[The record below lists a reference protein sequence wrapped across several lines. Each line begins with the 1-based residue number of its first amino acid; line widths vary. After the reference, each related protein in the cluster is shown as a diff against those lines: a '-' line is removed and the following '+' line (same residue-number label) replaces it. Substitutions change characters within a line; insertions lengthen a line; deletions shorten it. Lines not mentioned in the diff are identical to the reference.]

1 MTQAAY
7 CYNTMNRQLSKNL
20 FMSLDTRV
28 SDLNNNVLV
37 IGGSGAGK
45 TYRFVKPQVLTL
57 SSSFI
62 FTDPKGELLRDC
74 GGFLK
79 EAGYD
84 VKVLNLLNADGM
96 RHSNHYNPFRY
107 IRTGID
113 IEKLI
118 NNMIQNTTPKGA
130 MSQDPFW
137 EKAET
142 MLWQALFYY
151 VWEHES
157 LENQNIPRVLEL
169 LAMAEFE
176 EDARGNKKKS
186 ELDNIFDELM
196 AREQERME
204 AERQEGKIPKP
215 MDPAVTAYN
224 ACMRGAADTVRSIII
239 SANAR
244 LNPLK
249 SPEVLELLREDE
261 MDIPQIGAGK
271 NYDEKTKTALFCV
284 IPDNDKTFNFI
295 VGMLYSQIFQELYYQ
310 ADFCYGGKLPIHVTF
325 MMDEFANVALPDGFT
340 SLLSTMR
347 SREISSIIII
357 QNMAQIKELFEKSWE
372 TIPGNCDV
380 LIYLGGNEQETHKYI
395 SEALGKATIEKRSN
409 GQTLGRQGS
418 SSRNFDETGRELMLP
433 DEVRRTD
440 GSKCIVLLKGYPPI
454 FDDKIET
461 YKHPLFPRMD
471 GKYRHDPKR
480 DRENKKSRMFMN
492 TDYLAHVEKEDA
504 KDGKQ
509 TYLTMT
515 VEELLAIPN
524 EKVEEWENIDSPME
538 EIRGFMT
545 EQEQA
550 KRLLEL
556 REQGRKEKANLDDL
570 TPEQVLEYAKLK
582 RNGYSD
588 SAVKELLSFVKDGM
602 NYNAINEMFGPDA
615 SIEEIRSI
623 KHIYYAG
630 MNSGPRALMKE
641 N

>member
-1 MTQAAY
+1 MGDTFT
-7 CYNTMNRQLSKNL
+7 YNTKNRQLSKHL
-20 FMSLDTRV
+20 LMSLDTRV
-28 SDLNNNVLV
+28 TDLNNNILV

-45 TYRFVKPQVLTL
+45 SYRFVKPQVLTL

-79 EAGYD
+79 ECGYE

-96 RHSNHYNPFRY
+96 KHSSRYNPFQY

-118 NNMIQNTTPKGA
+118 TNMIQNTTPKNS
-130 MSQDPFW
+130 MQSDPFW

-151 VWEHES
+151 VWEHEPAG
-157 LENQNIPRVLEL
+157 NKNIPRVLEL

-176 EDARGNKKKS
+176 EDSRGNKKKS
-186 ELDNIFDELM
+186 RLDEMFDSLQ
-196 AREQERME
+196 EQEQKRME
-204 AERQEGKIPKP
+204 KEREEGKIPAP

-224 ACMRGAADTVRSIII
+224 SCMRGAADTVRSIII

-249 SPEVLELLREDE
+249 SPEVLDILRDDE
-261 MDIPQIGAGK
+261 MDIAEIGAGK
-271 NYDEKTKTALFCV
+271 NYDKKTKTALFCV

-310 ADFCYGGKLPIHVTF
+310 ADFCFDGTLPIHVTF

-347 SREISSIIII
+347 GREISSVIII

-372 TIPGNCDV
+372 TIPGNCDTLV
-380 LIYLGGNEQETHKYI
+380 YLGGNEQETHKYI

-440 GSKCIVLLKGYPPI
+440 GRKCIVLIKGYPPVL
-454 FDDKIET
+454 DDKIET
-461 YKHPLFPRMD
+461 YKHPLFYKMD
-471 GKYRHDPKR
+471 GKYVHEPE
-480 DRENKKSRMFMN
+480 RERERKKSRMFLN
-492 TDYLAHVEKEDA
+492 RDLIRHVSEEEERT
-504 KDGKQ
+504 GEE
-509 TYLTMT
+509 TCFTMT
-515 VEELLAIPN
+515 MEEMLKIPN
-524 EKVEEWENIDSPME
+524 EKVEEWEETNAPED
-538 EIRGFMT
+538 EIKGFMT
-545 EQEQA
+545 EKEQERRIQ
-550 KRLLEL
+550 EF
-556 REQGRKEKANLDDL
+556 KEKIKREKEDFKNLK
-570 TPEQVLEYAKLK
+570 PKEVLEYAKLK
-582 RNGYSD
+582 RNGYLD
-588 SAVKELLSFVKDGM
+588 AAIKELMPFIKEGM
-602 NYNAINEMFGPDA
+602 NYDAIKELFGPEA
-615 SIEEIRSI
+615 SIEEIKSI
-623 KHIYYAG
+623 KSIYYAG
-630 MNSGPRALMKE
+630 RKE
-641 N
+641 DA

>member
-1 MTQAAY
+1 MNKTFT
-7 CYNTMNRQLSKNL
+7 YNTKNRQLSKNL
-20 FMSLDTRV
+20 FMSLDTRIT
-28 SDLNNNVLV
+28 DLNNNVLV

-79 EAGYD
+79 ECGYE

-96 RHSNHYNPFRY
+96 RRSNHYNPFRY

-118 NNMIQNTTPKGA
+118 TNMIQNTTPKNS
-130 MSQDPFW
+130 MQSDPFW

-151 VWEHES
+151 VWEHEPM
-157 LENQNIPRVLEL
+157 EQKNIPRVLEL

-186 ELDNIFDELM
+186 RLDEMFDSLQE
-196 AREQERME
+196 REQRRME
-204 AERQEGKIPKP
+204 KEREEGKIPGP
-215 MDPAVTAYN
+215 MDPAVAAYN
-224 ACMRGAADTVRSIII
+224 GCMRGAADTVRSIII

-249 SPEVLELLREDE
+249 SPEVLDLLRDDE
-261 MDIPQIGAGK
+261 MDIAETGAGR
-271 NYDEKTKTALFCV
+271 NYDKKTKTALFCV

-295 VGMLYSQIFQELYYQ
+295 IGMLYSQIFQELYYQ
-310 ADFCYGGKLPIHVTF
+310 ADFCFGGTLPIHVTF

-347 SREISSIIII
+347 GREISSVIII

-372 TIPGNCDV
+372 TIPGNCDTLV
-380 LIYLGGNEQETHKYI
+380 YLGGNEQETHKYI

-440 GSKCIVLLKGYPPI
+440 GKKCIVLIKGYPPVL
-454 FDDKIET
+454 DDKIET
-461 YKHPLFPRMD
+461 YKHPLFYKMD
-471 GKYRHDPKR
+471 GKYVHEPG
-480 DRENKKSRMFMN
+480 REREMKKSRMFIHEN
-492 TDYLAHVEKEDA
+492 FLKHVKEEEERT
-504 KDGKQ
+504 GEE
-509 TYLTMT
+509 TCFVMTMDD
-515 VEELLAIPN
+515 LLKIPN
-524 EKVEEWENIDSPME
+524 EKVEEWELTEAPED
-538 EIRGFMT
+538 EIKGYMT
-545 EQEQA
+545 EKEQERRIQ
-550 KRLLEL
+550 EL
-556 REQGRKEKANLDDL
+556 KEKCRKEKEGVKNL
-570 TPEQVLEYAKLK
+570 TPREVLEYAKLK

-588 SAVKELLSFVKDGM
+588 AAVKELLPFLKEGM
-602 NYNAINEMFGPDA
+602 NYDAVNELFGPQA
-615 SIEEIRSI
+615 SAEEIKSI
-623 KHIYYAG
+623 KSIYYAG
-630 MNSGPRALMKE
+630 KKE
-641 N
+641 EA

>member
-1 MTQAAY
+1 
-7 CYNTMNRQLSKNL
+7 
-20 FMSLDTRV
+20 MSLDTRIT
-28 SDLNNNVLV
+28 DLNNNVLV

-79 EAGYD
+79 ESGYE

-96 RHSNHYNPFRY
+96 GHSNHYNPFRY

-118 NNMIQNTTPKGA
+118 NNMIQNTTPKNSTQA
-130 MSQDPFW
+130 DPFW

-157 LENQNIPRVLEL
+157 LENKNIPRVLEL
-169 LAMAEFE
+169 LSMAEFE
-176 EDARGNKKKS
+176 EDSRGNKKKS
-186 ELDNIFDELM
+186 ELDMIFDGLM
-196 AREQERME
+196 EREQKRME
-204 AERQEGKIPKP
+204 EERKEGKIPKP

-249 SPEVLELLREDE
+249 SPEILDLLRDDE
-261 MDIPQIGAGK
+261 MDIPEIGAGK
-271 NYDEKTKTALFCV
+271 NYDKKTKTALFCV

-295 VGMLYSQIFQELYYQ
+295 IGMLYSQIFQELYYQ

-347 SREISSIIII
+347 SREISSVIII

-372 TIPGNCDV
+372 TIPGNCDT

-440 GSKCIVLLKGYPPI
+440 GKKCIVILKGYPPVL
-454 FDDKIET
+454 DDKIET
-461 YKHPLFPRMD
+461 YKHPLFYKMD
-471 GKYRHDPKR
+471 GKYIHEPG
-480 DRENKKSRMFMN
+480 REREKKKSLMFMN
-492 TDYLAHVEKEDA
+492 ADYLEHVKEEDA
-504 KDGKQ
+504 KSGKQ
-509 TYLTMT
+509 TYFTIT
-515 VEELLAIPN
+515 AADLLAIPN
-524 EKVEEWENIDSPME
+524 EKVEEWEDTQAPAG
-538 EIRGFMT
+538 EIKGFMT

-550 KRLLEL
+550 GRLLEL
-556 REQGRKEKANLDDL
+556 KEQARKRKMDLDGL
-570 TPEQVLEYAKLK
+570 KPEEILEYAKLK
-582 RNGYSD
+582 RNGYSEE
-588 SAVKELLSFVKDGM
+588 AARELLAFIKDGM
-602 NYNAINEMFGPDA
+602 NYTAVNELFGPDA
-615 SIEEIRSI
+615 SLDEIHSI
-623 KHIYYAG
+623 MNIYYAG
-630 MNSGPRALMKE
+630 TKRNLQG
-641 N
+641 NQQ

>member
-1 MTQAAY
+1 MSETY
-7 CYNTMNRQLSKNL
+7 TYNTKNRQLSQHL
-20 FMSLDTRV
+20 FMSLDTRIT
-28 SDLNNNVLV
+28 DLNNNVLV
-37 IGGSGAGK
+37 IGGAGAGK

-79 EAGYD
+79 DCGYE

-96 RHSNHYNPFRY
+96 KHSNHYNPFRY
-107 IRTGID
+107 IQTGID

-118 NNMIQNTTPKGA
+118 TNMIQNTTPKNS
-130 MSQDPFW
+130 MQSDPFW

-151 VWEHES
+151 VWEHEPM
-157 LENQNIPRVLEL
+157 EQKNIPRVLEL

-186 ELDNIFDELM
+186 RLDEMFDSLQE
-196 AREQERME
+196 REQKRME
-204 AERQEGKIPKP
+204 KERGEGKIPNP
-215 MDPAVTAYN
+215 MDPAVAAYN
-224 ACMRGAADTVRSIII
+224 GCMRGAADTVRSIII

-249 SPEVLELLREDE
+249 SPEVLELLRDDE
-261 MDIPQIGAGK
+261 MDIAEIGAGR
-271 NYDEKTKTALFCV
+271 NYDKKTKTALFCV

-310 ADFCYGGKLPIHVTF
+310 ADFNYGGKLPIHVTF

-347 SREISSIIII
+347 SREISSVIII

-372 TIPGNCDV
+372 TITGNCDS

-440 GSKCIVLLKGYPPI
+440 GKKCIVLIKGYPPI
-454 FDDKIET
+454 LEDKIET
-461 YKHPLFPRMD
+461 YKHPLFYKMD
-471 GKYRHDPKR
+471 GKYVHMPQ
-480 DRENKKSRMFMN
+480 REREMKKARMFIHEE
-492 TDYLAHVEKEDA
+492 YLKHVKEEEERT
-504 KDGKQ
+504 GKE
-509 TYLTMT
+509 TCFTMT
-515 VEELLAIPN
+515 MDDLLKIPN
-524 EKVEEWENIDSPME
+524 EKVEEWDLTGAVED
-538 EIRGFMT
+538 EIKGFMT
-545 EQEQA
+545 EKEQERRIQ
-550 KRLLEL
+550 EL
-556 REQGRKEKANLDDL
+556 KERCRKEKEGINNLS
-570 TPEQVLEYAKLK
+570 PREVLEYAKLK
-582 RNGYSD
+582 RNGYLD
-588 SAVKELLSFVKDGM
+588 AAVKELLPFLKDGM
-602 NYNAINEMFGPDA
+602 NYDAVKELFGPEA
-615 SIEEIRSI
+615 SVEEIKSI
-623 KHIYYAG
+623 KSIYYAG
-630 MNSGPRALMKE
+630 RKE
-641 N
+641 GMDE

>member
-1 MTQAAY
+1 MNKTFT
-7 CYNTMNRQLSKNL
+7 YNTKNRQLSGNL
-20 FMSLDTRV
+20 FMSLDTRIT
-28 SDLNNNVLV
+28 DLNNNILV

-79 EAGYD
+79 ECGYE

-96 RHSNHYNPFRY
+96 RRSNHYNPFRY

-118 NNMIQNTTPKGA
+118 TNMIQNTTPKNS
-130 MSQDPFW
+130 MQSDPFW

-151 VWEHES
+151 VWEHEPM
-157 LENQNIPRVLEL
+157 EQKNIPRVLEL

-186 ELDNIFDELM
+186 RLDEMFDSLED
-196 AREQERME
+196 REQRRME
-204 AERQEGKIPKP
+204 KERGEGKIPKP

-224 ACMRGAADTVRSIII
+224 SCMRGAADTVRSIII

-249 SPEVLELLREDE
+249 SPEVLDLLRDDE
-261 MDIPQIGAGK
+261 MDIAEIGAGK
-271 NYDEKTKTALFCV
+271 NFDKKTKTALFCV

-295 VGMLYSQIFQELYYQ
+295 IGMLYSQIFQELYYQ
-310 ADFCYGGKLPIHVTF
+310 ADFCFGGIGGTLPIHVTF

-347 SREISSIIII
+347 SREISSVIII

-372 TIPGNCDV
+372 TIPGNCDTLV
-380 LIYLGGNEQETHKYI
+380 YLGGNEQETHKYI

-440 GSKCIVLLKGYPPI
+440 GKKCIVLIKGYPPI
-454 FDDKIET
+454 LDDKIET
-461 YKHPLFPRMD
+461 YKHPLFYKMD
-471 GKYRHDPKR
+471 GKYVHEPERG
-480 DRENKKSRMFMN
+480 REMKKSRMFLN
-492 TDYLAHVEKEDA
+492 EDFLKHVKEEEIRTGEK
-504 KDGKQ
+504 
-509 TYLTMT
+509 TCFTMT
-515 VEELLAIPN
+515 MEEMLKIPN
-524 EKVEEWENIDSPME
+524 EKVEEWELTDAPEE

-545 EQEQA
+545 EKEQERRIQ
-550 KRLLEL
+550 EF
-556 REQGRKEKANLDDL
+556 KEKIKREKEDFKNLN
-570 TPEQVLEYAKLK
+570 PKEVLEYAKLK
-582 RNGYSD
+582 RNGYFD
-588 SAVKELLSFVKDGM
+588 AAIKELMPFIKDGM
-602 NYNAINEMFGPDA
+602 NYDAIKELFGPEA
-615 SIEEIRSI
+615 SIEEIKSI
-623 KHIYYAG
+623 KSIYYAG
-630 MNSGPRALMKE
+630 RKE
-641 N
+641 EA